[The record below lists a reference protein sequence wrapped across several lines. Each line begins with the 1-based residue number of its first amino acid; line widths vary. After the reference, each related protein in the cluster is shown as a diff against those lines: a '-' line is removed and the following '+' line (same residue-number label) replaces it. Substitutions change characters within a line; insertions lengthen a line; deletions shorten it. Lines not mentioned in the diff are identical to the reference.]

1 MKTKYLYVLLVLCL
15 ICFKA
20 EATNDTILISP
31 DDTIIVVCHTKEVTH
46 APFSSLPTCLCED
59 SNKIFG
65 SEMHPDDI
73 STLTLAVNTV
83 NDVLSDMNTLFTV
96 VTIILSVIT
105 VLVAVV
111 GLLGIH
117 DIKKDVE
124 KHKKDV
130 GVKIDNLINEAETL
144 KKRNKTIEKAQKLN
158 NQYLQKVNQWMLK
171 NAYSI
176 ANTNGGKSVQS
187 QNSMEESMLSYYL
200 MKLLLSKDHH
210 EIDGCINYI
219 KTKGTLN
226 EIEHLQFIVDNDL
239 DKYKRDKA
247 SEAIGYIRGRFS

>member
-1 MKTKYLYVLLVLCL
+1 MKTKYLYALLILCL
-15 ICFKA
+15 FCIKA
-20 EATNDTILISP
+20 DAKNDTILTSP
-31 DDTIIVVCHTKEVTH
+31 DTIVVCHTKDITN
-46 APFSSLPTCLCED
+46 APLSSQQTCLSED
-59 SNKIFG
+59 SKKVDS

-73 STLTLAVNTV
+73 SALTLAVNTV

-105 VLVAVV
+105 VLVAIV
-111 GLLGIH
+111 GLLGVH

-124 KHKKDV
+124 KHKDNV
-130 GVKIDNLINEAETL
+130 SIKIDNLIGEAKTLKRRNEA
-144 KKRNKTIEKAQKLN
+144 IEKVQNLN

-187 QNSMEESMLSYYL
+187 QNLMKESMLYYYM
-200 MKLLLSKDHH
+200 MKLLLSKNHH

-226 EIEHLQFIVDNDL
+226 EIEHLQFIVDNDP

-247 SEAIGYIRGRFS
+247 SEAIGYIRGGFS